1 MLGDGA
7 FWNRDWTGLGG
18 SACLSFPK
26 TPRVEDAPQPSSPQ
40 PVLVPPGPRC
50 PLGRRVPDAECR
62 WEKHRPLG
70 HPTWAWMEPLRPA
83 YNQEGRLMT
92 PLRGWEPTGLRP
104 GCLAHSQT
112 GIRSA
117 ERVKLGKT
125 QEESQRALRGHSG
138 FCFGSGLRG
147 VGTDLRSHSG
157 TLDSQA
163 PLTLCS
169 DYTIRPP

>member
-1 MLGDGA
+1 MGT
-7 FWNRDWTGLGG
+7 F
-18 SACLSFPK
+18 S
-26 TPRVEDAPQPSSPQ
+26 
-40 PVLVPPGPRC
+40 PGPRC

-92 PLRGWEPTGLRP
+92 PLQGWEPTGLRP

-138 FCFGSGLRG
+138 FCFGNGLRG
-147 VGTDLRSHSG
+147 VGTDLRSHSELMTKLVYDPMFLASLMICG
-157 TLDSQA
+157 VCFL
-163 PLTLCS
+163 LCLVGE
-169 DYTIRPP
+169 YVCE